1 MNTSRHGRHYLREY
15 NLKVVL
21 SKIGRKRKLKIFLKP
36 IDLLYNII
44 YNISTKKEK
53 RGKRNEQNYGI
64 RKNG

>member
-1 MNTSRHGRHYLREY
+1 MIENKKEKT
-15 NLKVVL
+15 K
-21 SKIGRKRKLKIFLKP
+21 KFIKP
-36 IDLLYNII
+36 IDILYNII